1 MGVSLNF
8 CLAEQCDCKTALFND
23 TTGVYDAVTN
33 EGGWGAPN
41 TLSSA
46 ITSATIEITP
56 KGYIYPI
63 TFTFTINNNVITFA
77 TRTDEFGSVTDITP
91 LLSVAELVFPFFNFE
106 FNSNLLFQKYTNY
119 SSTGYISGT
128 TLTIVSVDPNNS
140 INLGV
145 GSVIT
150 GAGISANTT
159 ITAIVSVTNGVG
171 TYTVNNSQTVGSVGT
186 PIGIYSI
193 GNPIPTATSTVLSE
207 LADGSYLVTYECTDG
222 TDTFLNQQWVFFTC
236 LSKRCKDDTVVKGA
250 AGHVTTENQIKI
262 FLNYEYLL
270 GGVSLGDKDF
280 VDAQVD
286 AMASLCLSCGCG
298 CGC

>member
-1 MGVSLNF
+1 MGVLLNF

-33 EGGWGAPN
+33 VGGWGAPN

-56 KGYIYPI
+56 KGYILPI
-63 TFTFTINNNVITFA
+63 IFTFTIANDVITAA
-77 TRTDEFGSVTDITP
+77 TRTDEFGVVVNVLP
-91 LLSVAELVFPFFNFE
+91 LLSSVVFPFFDFE
-106 FNSNLLFQKYTNY
+106 FNSELLYG
-119 SSTGYISGT
+119 SSPSSD
-128 TLTIVSVDPNNS
+128 LV
-140 INLGV
+140 
-145 GSVIT
+145 
-150 GAGISANTT
+150 
-159 ITAIVSVTNGVG
+159 
-171 TYTVNNSQTVGSVGT
+171 
-186 PIGIYSI
+186 
-193 GNPIPTATSTVLSE
+193 
-207 LADGSYLVTYECTDG
+207 DGSYLVTYECTNG

>member
-1 MGVSLNF
+1 MGVLLNF

-33 EGGWGAPN
+33 EGGWGAAT
-41 TLSSA
+41 TLSSD
-46 ITSATIEITP
+46 IISATIEITP
-56 KGYIYPI
+56 KGYITPI
-63 TFTFTINNNVITFA
+63 IFTFTIANDVITAA
-77 TRTDEFGSVTDITP
+77 TRTDEFGVVVNVLP
-91 LLSVAELVFPFFNFE
+91 LLNSTIFPFFNLE
-106 FNSNLLFQKYTNY
+106 FNSELLYG
-119 SSTGYISGT
+119 SSPS
-128 TLTIVSVDPNNS
+128 SD
-140 INLGV
+140 
-145 GSVIT
+145 
-150 GAGISANTT
+150 
-159 ITAIVSVTNGVG
+159 
-171 TYTVNNSQTVGSVGT
+171 
-186 PIGIYSI
+186 
-193 GNPIPTATSTVLSE
+193 

>member
-1 MGVSLNF
+1 MGVLLNF

-56 KGYIYPI
+56 KGYILPI
-63 TFTFTINNNVITFA
+63 IFTFTIANDVITAA
-77 TRTDEFGSVTDITP
+77 TRTDEFSVVVNVLP
-91 LLSVAELVFPFFNFE
+91 LLNSTIFPFFNFE
-106 FNSNLLFQKYTNY
+106 FNSELLFNASP
-119 SSTGYISGT
+119 SS
-128 TLTIVSVDPNNS
+128 D
-140 INLGV
+140 
-145 GSVIT
+145 
-150 GAGISANTT
+150 
-159 ITAIVSVTNGVG
+159 
-171 TYTVNNSQTVGSVGT
+171 
-186 PIGIYSI
+186 
-193 GNPIPTATSTVLSE
+193 LS
-207 LADGSYLVTYECTDG
+207 DGSYLVSYECTDG
-222 TDTFLNQQWVFFTC
+222 NETFFNEQWVFFTC

-262 FLNYEYLL
+262 FLNYEYIL

-280 VDAQVD
+280 VNAQVD

>member
-1 MGVSLNF
+1 MGVLLNF

-56 KGYIYPI
+56 KGYILPI
-63 TFTFTINNNVITFA
+63 IFTFTIANDVITAA
-77 TRTDEFGSVTDITP
+77 TRTDEFSVVVNVLP
-91 LLSVAELVFPFFNFE
+91 LLNSTIFPFFNFE
-106 FNSNLLFQKYTNY
+106 FNSELLYG
-119 SSTGYISGT
+119 SSPSSD
-128 TLTIVSVDPNNS
+128 LV
-140 INLGV
+140 
-145 GSVIT
+145 
-150 GAGISANTT
+150 
-159 ITAIVSVTNGVG
+159 
-171 TYTVNNSQTVGSVGT
+171 
-186 PIGIYSI
+186 
-193 GNPIPTATSTVLSE
+193 
-207 LADGSYLVTYECTDG
+207 DGSYLVTYECTDG

>member
-1 MGVSLNF
+1 MGVLLNF

-56 KGYIYPI
+56 KGYITPI
-63 TFTFTINNNVITFA
+63 IFTFTIVNDVITAA
-77 TRTDEFGSVTDITP
+77 TRTDEFGVVVNVLS
-91 LLSVAELVFPFFNFE
+91 LLSSTVFPFFDFE
-106 FNSNLLFQKYTNY
+106 FNSELLYG
-119 SSTGYISGT
+119 SSPSSD
-128 TLTIVSVDPNNS
+128 LV
-140 INLGV
+140 
-145 GSVIT
+145 
-150 GAGISANTT
+150 
-159 ITAIVSVTNGVG
+159 
-171 TYTVNNSQTVGSVGT
+171 
-186 PIGIYSI
+186 
-193 GNPIPTATSTVLSE
+193 
-207 LADGSYLVTYECTDG
+207 DGSYLVTYECTDG

>member
-1 MGVSLNF
+1 MGVLLNF

-56 KGYIYPI
+56 KGYITPI
-63 TFTFTINNNVITFA
+63 IFTFTIVNDVITAA
-77 TRTDEFGSVTDITP
+77 TRTDEFSVVVNVLS
-91 LLSVAELVFPFFNFE
+91 LLSSVVFPFFDFE
-106 FNSNLLFQKYTNY
+106 FNSELLYG
-119 SSTGYISGT
+119 SSPSSD
-128 TLTIVSVDPNNS
+128 LV
-140 INLGV
+140 
-145 GSVIT
+145 
-150 GAGISANTT
+150 
-159 ITAIVSVTNGVG
+159 
-171 TYTVNNSQTVGSVGT
+171 
-186 PIGIYSI
+186 
-193 GNPIPTATSTVLSE
+193 
-207 LADGSYLVTYECTDG
+207 DGSYLVTYECTDG
-222 TDTFLNQQWVFFTC
+222 TDTFMNEQWVFFTC

>member
-1 MGVSLNF
+1 MAVSLNF
-8 CLAEQCDCKTALFND
+8 CLAQQCDCKTALFTD
-23 TTGVYDAVTN
+23 TTGVYLANVND
-33 EGGWGAPN
+33 GGWGAPN
-41 TLSSA
+41 TLTTDIIFA
-46 ITSATIEITP
+46 RIQITP

-63 TFTFTINNNVITFA
+63 TFDFTIANDVITAA
-77 TRTDEFGSVTDITP
+77 TRMDEFGVVTNVLP
-91 LLSVAELVFPFFNFE
+91 LLSSTVFPFFNFE
-106 FNSNLLFQKYTNY
+106 FNSELLFNASP
-119 SSTGYISGT
+119 SS
-128 TLTIVSVDPNNS
+128 D
-140 INLGV
+140 
-145 GSVIT
+145 
-150 GAGISANTT
+150 
-159 ITAIVSVTNGVG
+159 
-171 TYTVNNSQTVGSVGT
+171 
-186 PIGIYSI
+186 
-193 GNPIPTATSTVLSE
+193 

-222 TDTFLNQQWVFFTC
+222 ADNFISQKWIFFTC

>member
-1 MGVSLNF
+1 MGVLLNF

-56 KGYIYPI
+56 KGYITPI
-63 TFTFTINNNVITFA
+63 IFTFTIVNDVITAA
-77 TRTDEFGSVTDITP
+77 TRTDEFSVVVNVLP
-91 LLSVAELVFPFFNFE
+91 LLSSVVFPFFDFE
-106 FNSNLLFQKYTNY
+106 FNSELLYG
-119 SSTGYISGT
+119 SSPSSD
-128 TLTIVSVDPNNS
+128 LV
-140 INLGV
+140 
-145 GSVIT
+145 
-150 GAGISANTT
+150 
-159 ITAIVSVTNGVG
+159 
-171 TYTVNNSQTVGSVGT
+171 
-186 PIGIYSI
+186 
-193 GNPIPTATSTVLSE
+193 
-207 LADGSYLVTYECTDG
+207 DGSYLVTYECTDG
-222 TDTFLNQQWVFFTC
+222 TDTFMNEQWVFFTC

>member
-1 MGVSLNF
+1 MGVLLNF

-56 KGYIYPI
+56 KGYILPI
-63 TFTFTINNNVITFA
+63 IFTFTIVNDVITAA
-77 TRTDEFGSVTDITP
+77 TRTDEFSVVVNVLP
-91 LLSVAELVFPFFNFE
+91 LLNSTIFPFFNFE
-106 FNSNLLFQKYTNY
+106 FNSELLYG
-119 SSTGYISGT
+119 SSPSSD
-128 TLTIVSVDPNNS
+128 LV
-140 INLGV
+140 
-145 GSVIT
+145 
-150 GAGISANTT
+150 
-159 ITAIVSVTNGVG
+159 
-171 TYTVNNSQTVGSVGT
+171 
-186 PIGIYSI
+186 
-193 GNPIPTATSTVLSE
+193 
-207 LADGSYLVTYECTDG
+207 DGSYLVTYECTDG

>member
-1 MGVSLNF
+1 MGVLLNF

-23 TTGVYDAVTN
+23 TTGVYDVNTN
-33 EGGWGAPN
+33 NGGWGAPN

-46 ITSATIEITP
+46 ITSATISITP
-56 KGYIYPI
+56 KGYITPI
-63 TFTFTINNNVITFA
+63 VFTFTINNNNVQSV
-77 TRTDEFGSVTDITP
+77 TRTDEFGVVTNVTALINSY
-91 LLSVAELVFPFFNFE
+91 LFPFFNLQ
-106 FNSNLLFQKYTNY
+106 FNSELLYG
-119 SSTGYISGT
+119 SS
-128 TLTIVSVDPNNS
+128 PNS
-140 INLGV
+140 D
-145 GSVIT
+145 
-150 GAGISANTT
+150 
-159 ITAIVSVTNGVG
+159 
-171 TYTVNNSQTVGSVGT
+171 
-186 PIGIYSI
+186 
-193 GNPIPTATSTVLSE
+193 

-222 TDTFLNQQWVFFTC
+222 VDTFLNQQWIFFTC

>member
-1 MGVSLNF
+1 MGVLLNF

-33 EGGWGAPN
+33 EGGWGGSNIP
-41 TLSSA
+41 SSD

-56 KGYIYPI
+56 KGYITPI
-63 TFTFTINNNVITFA
+63 VFTFTIVNDVITLVE
-77 TRTDEFGSVTDITP
+77 RTDDFGVVTDVTALISST
-91 LLSVAELVFPFFNFE
+91 VFPFFDFE
-106 FNSNLLFQKYTNY
+106 FNSELLYG
-119 SSTGYISGT
+119 SSPSSD
-128 TLTIVSVDPNNS
+128 LV
-140 INLGV
+140 
-145 GSVIT
+145 
-150 GAGISANTT
+150 
-159 ITAIVSVTNGVG
+159 
-171 TYTVNNSQTVGSVGT
+171 
-186 PIGIYSI
+186 
-193 GNPIPTATSTVLSE
+193 
-207 LADGSYLVTYECTDG
+207 DGSYLVTYECTDG
-222 TDTFLNQQWVFFTC
+222 TDTFMNQQWVFFTC
-236 LSKRCKDDTVVKGA
+236 LSKRCKDDTVVRGA

>member
-23 TTGVYDAVTN
+23 TTGVYDVNTN
-33 EGGWGAPN
+33 NGGWGGGN
-41 TLSSA
+41 TNSNA
-46 ITSATIEITP
+46 ITSATISITP
-56 KGYIYPI
+56 KGYITPI
-63 TFTFTINNNVITFA
+63 IFTFTIVNDVITAA
-77 TRTDEFGSVTDITP
+77 TRTDEFGVVVNVLP
-91 LLSVAELVFPFFNFE
+91 LLNSTIFPFFNLE
-106 FNSNLLFQKYTNY
+106 FNSELLYG
-119 SSTGYISGT
+119 SS
-128 TLTIVSVDPNNS
+128 PNS
-140 INLGV
+140 D
-145 GSVIT
+145 
-150 GAGISANTT
+150 
-159 ITAIVSVTNGVG
+159 
-171 TYTVNNSQTVGSVGT
+171 
-186 PIGIYSI
+186 
-193 GNPIPTATSTVLSE
+193 

>member
-1 MGVSLNF
+1 MGVLLNF

-56 KGYIYPI
+56 KGYILPI
-63 TFTFTINNNVITFA
+63 IFTFTIANDVITAA
-77 TRTDEFGSVTDITP
+77 TRTDEFSVVVNVLP
-91 LLSVAELVFPFFNFE
+91 LLSSTVFPFFNFE
-106 FNSNLLFQKYTNY
+106 FNSELLYG
-119 SSTGYISGT
+119 SSPSSD
-128 TLTIVSVDPNNS
+128 LV
-140 INLGV
+140 
-145 GSVIT
+145 
-150 GAGISANTT
+150 
-159 ITAIVSVTNGVG
+159 
-171 TYTVNNSQTVGSVGT
+171 
-186 PIGIYSI
+186 
-193 GNPIPTATSTVLSE
+193 
-207 LADGSYLVTYECTDG
+207 DGSYLVTYECTDG

>member
-33 EGGWGAPN
+33 EGGWGGAN
-41 TLSSA
+41 A
-46 ITSATIEITP
+46 QSATIYSATISITP

-63 TFTFTINNNVITFA
+63 VFTFTIDNDLITFA
-77 TRTDEFGSVTDITP
+77 TRTDEFGSVTDVTS
-91 LLSVAELVFPFFNFE
+91 LLNNLFFPFFQLE
-106 FNSNLLFQKYTNY
+106 FNSNLLYQKYSNF
-119 SSTGYISGT
+119 SATGYIAGT

-145 GSVIT
+145 GSIVT

-171 TYTVNNSQTVGSVGT
+171 TYTVNNSQTVGSVVT
-186 PIGIYSI
+186 PIGMYSI

-207 LADGSYLVTYECTDG
+207 LADGSYLVTYECTNG
-222 TDTFLNQQWVFFTC
+222 EDTFINQQWVFFTC
-236 LSKRCKDDTVVKGA
+236 LSKRCKDDTVVRGA

>member
-33 EGGWGAPN
+33 EGGWGTPN
-41 TLSSA
+41 TNSNT
-46 ITSATIEITP
+46 ITSATISITP
-56 KGYIYPI
+56 KGYITPI
-63 TFTFTINNNVITFA
+63 VFTFTINNNDIQSV
-77 TRTDEFGSVTDITP
+77 TRTDDFGVITDVTALINN
-91 LLSVAELVFPFFNFE
+91 AIFPFFNFE
-106 FNSNLLFQKYTNY
+106 FNSELLYN
-119 SSTGYISGT
+119 SS
-128 TLTIVSVDPNNS
+128 PNS
-140 INLGV
+140 DLV
-145 GSVIT
+145 
-150 GAGISANTT
+150 
-159 ITAIVSVTNGVG
+159 
-171 TYTVNNSQTVGSVGT
+171 
-186 PIGIYSI
+186 
-193 GNPIPTATSTVLSE
+193 
-207 LADGSYLVTYECTDG
+207 DGSYLVTYECTNG
-222 TDTFLNQQWVFFTC
+222 EDTFINQQWVFFTC
-236 LSKRCKDDTVVKGA
+236 LSKRCKDDTVVRGA

>member
-1 MGVSLNF
+1 MGVLLNF

-63 TFTFTINNNVITFA
+63 TFDFTIVNDVITAA
-77 TRTDEFGSVTDITP
+77 TRTDEFGVVVNVLS
-91 LLSVAELVFPFFNFE
+91 LLSSVVFPFFDFE
-106 FNSNLLFQKYTNY
+106 FNSELLYG
-119 SSTGYISGT
+119 SSPS
-128 TLTIVSVDPNNS
+128 SD
-140 INLGV
+140 
-145 GSVIT
+145 
-150 GAGISANTT
+150 
-159 ITAIVSVTNGVG
+159 
-171 TYTVNNSQTVGSVGT
+171 
-186 PIGIYSI
+186 
-193 GNPIPTATSTVLSE
+193 

-222 TDTFLNQQWVFFTC
+222 IDTFMNEQWVFFTC
-236 LSKRCKDDTVVKGA
+236 LSKRCKDDTVVRGA

>member
-8 CLAEQCDCKTALFND
+8 CLAQQCDCKTALFTD
-23 TTGVYDAVTN
+23 TTGVYLANVN
-33 EGGWGAPN
+33 EGGWGAPPN
-41 TLSSA
+41 TSTSA
-46 ITSATIEITP
+46 ITSATIQITP

-63 TFTFTINNNVITFA
+63 VFTFTIANDVITFA
-77 TRTDEFGSVTDITP
+77 TRADEFGSVTDITS
-91 LLSVAELVFPFFNFE
+91 LLSSDVFPFFELE

-119 SSTGYISGT
+119 ASTGYISGT
-128 TLTIVSVDPNNS
+128 TLTIVSVDPNNT
-140 INLGV
+140 INIGV

-150 GAGISANTT
+150 GAGISANTIVT
-159 ITAIVSVTNGVG
+159 SVVSVTNGVG
-171 TYTVNNSQTVGSVGT
+171 TYIVNNTQTVGSVVT
-186 PIGIYSI
+186 PINIYSI
-193 GNPIPTATSTVLSE
+193 GLPIPTATSTVLSD

-222 TDTFLNQQWVFFTC
+222 SETFYNQQWIFFTC
-236 LSKRCKDDTVVKGA
+236 LSKRCKDDAVVRGA
-250 AGHVTTENQIKI
+250 AGHVTTENQIRI

>member
-1 MGVSLNF
+1 MGVLLNF

-33 EGGWGAPN
+33 EGGWGAATTNSN
-41 TLSSA
+41 T

-56 KGYIYPI
+56 KGYITPI
-63 TFTFTINNNVITFA
+63 VFAFTINNNNVQSV
-77 TRTDEFGSVTDITP
+77 TRTDEFGVVTNVTALIN
-91 LLSVAELVFPFFNFE
+91 SYIFPFFQLE
-106 FNSNLLFQKYTNY
+106 FNSELLYG
-119 SSTGYISGT
+119 SSPS
-128 TLTIVSVDPNNS
+128 SD
-140 INLGV
+140 
-145 GSVIT
+145 
-150 GAGISANTT
+150 
-159 ITAIVSVTNGVG
+159 
-171 TYTVNNSQTVGSVGT
+171 
-186 PIGIYSI
+186 
-193 GNPIPTATSTVLSE
+193 
-207 LADGSYLVTYECTDG
+207 LADGAYLVTYECTNG
-222 TDTFLNQQWVFFTC
+222 TDTFMNQQWVFFTC
-236 LSKRCKDDTVVKGA
+236 LSKRCKDDTVVRGA

>member
-1 MGVSLNF
+1 MGVLLNF

-46 ITSATIEITP
+46 ITSATIEI
-56 KGYIYPI
+56 I
-63 TFTFTINNNVITFA
+63 FTFTIVNDVITAA
-77 TRTDEFGSVTDITP
+77 TRTDEFSVVVNVLP
-91 LLSVAELVFPFFNFE
+91 LLNSTIFPFFNFE
-106 FNSNLLFQKYTNY
+106 FNSELLYG
-119 SSTGYISGT
+119 SSPSSD
-128 TLTIVSVDPNNS
+128 LV
-140 INLGV
+140 
-145 GSVIT
+145 
-150 GAGISANTT
+150 
-159 ITAIVSVTNGVG
+159 
-171 TYTVNNSQTVGSVGT
+171 
-186 PIGIYSI
+186 
-193 GNPIPTATSTVLSE
+193 
-207 LADGSYLVTYECTDG
+207 DGSYLVTYECTDG

>member
-1 MGVSLNF
+1 MGVLLNF

-56 KGYIYPI
+56 KGYITPI
-63 TFTFTINNNVITFA
+63 TFTFTIVNDVITAA
-77 TRTDEFGSVTDITP
+77 TRTDEFGVVVNVLS
-91 LLSVAELVFPFFNFE
+91 LLSSTVFPFFDFE
-106 FNSNLLFQKYTNY
+106 FNSELLYG
-119 SSTGYISGT
+119 SSPS
-128 TLTIVSVDPNNS
+128 SD
-140 INLGV
+140 
-145 GSVIT
+145 
-150 GAGISANTT
+150 
-159 ITAIVSVTNGVG
+159 
-171 TYTVNNSQTVGSVGT
+171 
-186 PIGIYSI
+186 
-193 GNPIPTATSTVLSE
+193 

-222 TDTFLNQQWVFFTC
+222 TDTFMNEQWVFFTC